1 MSHGAPS
8 EPPGSSAGPS
18 GAAPAHSGPESHL
31 RALQERV
38 ASGNA
43 DLYRHLALYLQV
55 LREVLPVRVE
65 RADFP
70 LATQVQPRRYAV
82 LLPDDR
88 QQLHRRLRAL
98 VHRCRSLLTVE
109 QLVSLAAQMGRE
121 RERQERRERQR
132 LLQRFSDPSGDGEG
146 DGESL
151 GLTPPNLRL
160 PIPSGAAGG
169 HGVGRAGPEDLP
181 KGSVNLDGSRP
192 FSISLLQSLTSAIPS
207 GPFSASAE
215 PPAAADRQGLA
226 DLAQEGGEAEEA
238 DDLAD
243 GAQESDGGDDSMG
256 ADIEAEMERDI
267 DEQENGSDEGGQ
279 TEDDLALP
287 HPASLAGMHLPQL
300 LHQLMGDQPR
310 RASATDPWK
319 DARLPDDPLVLLRWL
334 DGVEQALARRLRNL
348 SHAINVELLRT
359 GLSGSLLPVSLLDG
373 VLSGQIEVQ
382 PAPPNLLRLQLP
394 FPAEDASPLLVMAVL
409 LRRVDLELE
418 EPRLRTCRR
427 RLQQHRQEVRR
438 MAQQFRRLQRR
449 REAHEAEQLWLQ
461 DRHTSLSPLE

>member
-1 MSHGAPS
+1 
-8 EPPGSSAGPS
+8 
-18 GAAPAHSGPESHL
+18 L

-65 RADFP
+65 RAVFH

-82 LLPDDR
+82 LPPDDR

-98 VHRCRSLLTVE
+98 VHRCSSLLTVE

-132 LLQRFSDPSGDGEG
+132 LLQRFSDPSGDEEG

-215 PPAAADRQGLA
+215 PPAAADREGLA

-238 DDLAD
+238 DDQAD

-267 DEQENGSDEGGQ
+267 DEQENGPDEGGQ
-279 TEDDLALP
+279 TENDLALP
-287 HPASLAGMHLPQL
+287 HPAALAGMHLPQL
-300 LHQLMGDQPR
+300 LQQLMGDQPR

-359 GLSGSLLPVSLLDG
+359 GLSGTLLPVSLLDG

>member
-1 MSHGAPS
+1 
-8 EPPGSSAGPS
+8 
-18 GAAPAHSGPESHL
+18 L
-31 RALQERV
+31 RALRERV
-38 ASGNA
+38 GSGNA

-55 LREVLPVRVE
+55 LRQVLPLRVE
-65 RADFP
+65 RAVFH

-82 LLPDDR
+82 LPPNDR
-88 QQLHRRLRAL
+88 LQLHCRLRAL
-98 VHRCRSLLTVE
+98 VHRCTSLLTVE
-109 QLVSLAAQMGRE
+109 QLVSLAAQMARE

-132 LLQRFSDPSGDGEG
+132 LLQRFSARSGDGDGDG

-151 GLTPPNLRL
+151 ALTMPPRIAL
-160 PIPSGAAGG
+160 PRPPGAAIG
-169 HGVGRAGPEDLP
+169 HGAGRPGQEDLP

-192 FSISLLQSLTSAIPS
+192 FSIGLLQSFTSAITA
-207 GPFSASAE
+207 GPFAAPAE
-215 PPAAADRQGLA
+215 ATAAAELAGLA
-226 DLAQEGGEAEEA
+226 EELAQDSNGDREGMDPALDPEMEA
-238 DDLAD
+238 DL
-243 GAQESDGGDDSMG
+243 ESDLETDL
-256 ADIEAEMERDI
+256 E
-267 DEQENGSDEGGQ
+267 EQEGMENEDEGM
-279 TEDDLALP
+279 DDEMPDEGDLP
-287 HPASLAGMHLPQL
+287 DPASLAEMHLPQL
-300 LHQLMGDQPR
+300 LQQLMGDPPR
-310 RASATDPWK
+310 RSSATDPWQ

-334 DGVEQALARRLRNL
+334 EGVEQALARRLRNL
-348 SHAINVELLRT
+348 SHAINVELLRS

>member
-1 MSHGAPS
+1 
-8 EPPGSSAGPS
+8 
-18 GAAPAHSGPESHL
+18 
-31 RALQERV
+31 
-38 ASGNA
+38 
-43 DLYRHLALYLQV
+43 
-55 LREVLPVRVE
+55 
-65 RADFP
+65 
-70 LATQVQPRRYAV
+70 
-82 LLPDDR
+82 
-88 QQLHRRLRAL
+88 
-98 VHRCRSLLTVE
+98 VE
-109 QLVSLAAQMGRE
+109 QLVSLAAQMARE

-160 PIPSGAAGG
+160 PIPSGAASG

-207 GPFSASAE
+207 GPFSALAE
-215 PPAAADRQGLA
+215 PPAAADLEGLA

-238 DDLAD
+238 DDQAD
-243 GAQESDGGDDSMG
+243 GAQESDGGDDGMG

-279 TEDDLALP
+279 TEDELALP

-300 LHQLMGDQPR
+300 LQQLMGDPPR
-310 RASATDPWK
+310 RSSATDPWK

>member
-1 MSHGAPS
+1 M
-8 EPPGSSAGPS
+8 
-18 GAAPAHSGPESHL
+18 

-38 ASGNA
+38 GCGNA

-55 LREVLPVRVE
+55 LRQVLPDRVE
-65 RADFP
+65 RAVFH

-82 LLPDDR
+82 LPPDDR

-98 VHRCRSLLTVE
+98 VHRCSSLLTVE
-109 QLVSLAAQMGRE
+109 QLVSLAAQMARE
-121 RERQERRERQR
+121 RERQERRERQQ
-132 LLQRFSDPSGDGEG
+132 LLQRFSDPSGDGDGDG

-151 GLTPPNLRL
+151 GLTPPPRLRL
-160 PIPSGAAGG
+160 PSPSGAANG

-207 GPFSASAE
+207 GPFSASAQA
-215 PPAAADRQGLA
+215 PAAADLEGLA

-238 DDLAD
+238 DDQAD
-243 GAQESDGGDDSMG
+243 GTQESDGGDDGMG
-256 ADIEAEMERDI
+256 ADIDEEMERDI
-267 DEQENGSDEGGQ
+267 DEPENGSDGGGQ
-279 TEDDLALP
+279 AEEELALP
-287 HPASLAGMHLPQL
+287 HLASLAGMHLPQL
-300 LHQLMGDQPR
+300 LQQLMGDPPKR
-310 RASATDPWK
+310 SSATDPWK